1 MTFEVKI
8 EFSSELGMILYF
20 ILIMVIVFALGY
32 IAGMA
37 TSPFEQW
44 IWNGE

>member
-8 EFSSELGMILYF
+8 EFSSELGMTLYL
-20 ILIMVIVFALGY
+20 ILITVIVFALDY

-37 TSPFEQW
+37 VGPSGQW
-44 IWNGE
+44 I

>member
-20 ILIMVIVFALGY
+20 ILITVIVFALGY
-32 IAGMA
+32 IAGI
-37 TSPFEQW
+37 SRIGF
-44 IWNGE
+44 I

>member
-20 ILIMVIVFALGY
+20 ILIMVIIFALGY
-32 IAGMA
+32 IAGI
-37 TSPFEQW
+37 SR
-44 IWNGE
+44 IGLI